1 MVWVL
6 LIAGAAAVLL
16 IAALGIS
23 IRHPARRLWPPKYA
37 DDWTAAIGW
46 LLTVIVFSGA
56 ILLGVLDWN
65 RFGWPAVFR
74 WPVGL
79 GLVLIGNL
87 IVWKGVFKLG
97 LKAAIGAKDQLVT
110 DGLYRYSRNPQYVA
124 DIAILVGWLIL
135 SASLWAVPVIG
146 LGLVTL
152 IMAPFAEEPWLEET
166 YGEAYRRYRV
176 RTQRFLFFRAGRRL

>member
-1 MVWVL
+1 MVWIL

-23 IRHPARRLWPPKYA
+23 IRHPARRLWPPKNA

-56 ILLGVLDWN
+56 FLLGALDWN
-65 RFGWPAVFR
+65 RFGWPVVIR

-87 IVWKGVFKLG
+87 IVWRGVFKLG
-97 LKAAIGAKDQLVT
+97 LKATSGAKDQLAT
-110 DGLYRYSRNPQYVA
+110 DGLYRYSRNPQYMA

-135 SASLWAVPVIG
+135 STSLWAVPVIG

-166 YGEAYRRYRV
+166 YGEAYRRYRA
-176 RTQRFLFFRAGRRL
+176 RTPRFLFI